1 MIYTVTCNPSL
12 DYVIDVPGFAA
23 GTLNRT
29 SAEELYAG
37 GKGINVSWVLHEL
50 GVPTK
55 ALGFTAGFTGAEIE
69 RRVREQ
75 GIESG
80 FIQVPEEQGLSRIN
94 VKMRSA
100 AGGETDSTTGNS
112 VAGNIAATRLET
124 EINGMGPRIT
134 ENDIEQLK
142 CRLSEVTP
150 DDMVVLAGNI
160 PASLP
165 DTLYCE
171 LMELLKE
178 RGVPVTVDASGSQLN
193 AVLQYQPF
201 LVKPNNHELG
211 GLFGVEITDRSTAL
225 EYARRLQQLGPRNV
239 LVSLGSKGAVLVTED
254 GSSYEREARH
264 ITVVN
269 TIGAGDSMV
278 AGFLAGW
285 LKTGSYETAFE
296 WGVAAGEGCAASTGL
311 PTGRALLAA
320 GCVS

>member
-12 DYVIDVPGFAA
+12 DYVIDVPGFAP

-29 SAEELYAG
+29 STEQLYAG

-80 FIQVPEEQGLSRIN
+80 FIRVPDEQGLSRIN
-94 VKMRSA
+94 VKMRSSA
-100 AGGETDSTTGNS
+100 SGGGS
-112 VAGNIAATRLET
+112 AGNLET

-134 ENDIEQLK
+134 ETDIEQLK

-171 LMELLKE
+171 LMALLKE
-178 RGVPVTVDASGSQLN
+178 RGVPVTVDASGSQLQ

-211 GLFGVEITDRSTAL
+211 CLFGLEITDRSMAL
-225 EYARRLQQLGPRNV
+225 DYARRLQHLGPRNV
-239 LVSLGSKGAVLVTED
+239 LVSLGAKGAVLVAED
-254 GSSYEREARH
+254 GSSYEREARS

-285 LKTGSYETAFE
+285 LKTGSYETAFN
-296 WGVAAGEGCAASTGL
+296 WGVAAGEGCVSSPGL
-311 PTGRALLAA
+311 PTGRALCRA
-320 GCVS
+320 GCVRSVGQRPC

>member
-12 DYVIDVPGFAA
+12 DYVIDVPGFAP

-29 SAEELYAG
+29 STEQLYAG

-80 FIQVPEEQGLSRIN
+80 FIRVPDEQGLSRIN
-94 VKMRSA
+94 VKMRSSA
-100 AGGETDSTTGNS
+100 SGGGS
-112 VAGNIAATRLET
+112 AGNLET
-124 EINGMGPRIT
+124 EINGMGPRIIET
-134 ENDIEQLK
+134 DIEQLK

-178 RGVPVTVDASGSQLN
+178 RGVPVVVDAAGAQLQ

-211 GLFGVEITDRSTAL
+211 SLFGLEITDRNMAL
-225 EYARRLQQLGPRNV
+225 DYARRLQHLGPRNV
-239 LVSLGSKGAVLVTED
+239 LVSLGAKGAVLVAED
-254 GSSYEREARH
+254 GSCYEREARS

-285 LKTGSYETAFE
+285 LKTGSYETAFN
-296 WGVAAGEGCAASTGL
+296 WGVSAGEVCVSSPDL

-320 GCVS
+320 GCVRSVGQRPC